1 MLALDKVSKFYG
13 GRTIFE
19 SVSWA
24 MADDARV
31 GLVGLNGAGKT
42 TLLRMIAE
50 VIAPDAG
57 RIARPQ
63 RSSVGYLPQ
72 DAPEMGGRP
81 VLEETLSALSEM
93 QAHDRRRVELEEVLA
108 THHSGPDHDAALA
121 ELGDVLSELE
131 RHGFYEADSRAKA
144 VLFGLGFSET
154 DLARDVAEFSGGIR
168 MRIALAKLLVRRPE
182 FLMLD
187 EPTNHL
193 DLEARNWLEDYLANY
208 PGGIILVSHDR
219 YFLDR
224 VTDRTVEVS
233 RGRLVE
239 YQGGYSAYLVERE
252 RRHELEQAAY
262 ENQRAEI
269 EHMETFISRFRYQ
282 ASKAKLVQSR
292 IKQLEK
298 IERLEPPAGSE
309 KSPAIHFP
317 QCERGG
323 RRVFELRGAVKRYG
337 DITVYDGVDLTIERG
352 ARIALVGPNGAG
364 KSTMMK
370 LLAGIEPMT
379 AGQRMVGAGVEIGY
393 FAQNLAESLD
403 YGKTALKELSD
414 AAEGMTT
421 GEIRGLLGAMLFSGD
436 DALKPAGV
444 LSGGERARLAL
455 AKVLAHRNNCLLLDE
470 PTNNLDIVAKDTL
483 LEALRR
489 FPGTVV
495 IVSHD
500 RYLLNELATEVIEV
514 GQGHAT
520 RYLGNYDY
528 YLAKKAAAESAAL
541 AANGAAA
548 RAAASTAAAGA
559 DRRTPRRRRR
569 RGVRRVRQRLPQ
581 RRSHCRRRSRRQRH
595 VRHCGRTRRWR
606 SARGGAVRSRQS
618 RGGRRRRARQ
628 RSKAA
633 PRARTARPPAPDARG
648 RYRAQGDRAR
658 RARRADERSQLLP
671 ATHRREGTHRR
682 LRTARRRNRAAVR
695 RADEPRRRRGA
706 VGLVAQATAMRA
718 GLKPARMAVASCSG

>member
-379 AGQRMVGAGVEIGY
+379 AGQRTVGAGVEIGY

-541 AANGAAA
+541 AATGAAAA
-548 RAAASTAAAGA
+548 RAAASTAAVERTAGLRAAAGGAESGASGKGSRNGARTADAVRAANGASASAAGSAVGTQRAGAPSAPGKAGA
-559 DRRTPRRRRR
+559 DGAPAHDNE
-569 RGVRRVRQRLPQ
+569 VKQ
-581 RRSHCRRRSRRQRH
+581 RRERE
-595 VRHCGRTRRWR
+595 
-606 SARGGAVRSRQS
+606 
-618 RGGRRRRARQ
+618 
-628 RSKAA
+628 
-633 PRARTARPPAPDARG
+633 
-648 RYRAQGDRAR
+648 R
-658 RARRADERSQLLP
+658 RARRRQTL
-671 ATHRREGTHRR
+671 EGDIGRKETE
-682 LRTARRRNRAAVR
+682 RAALGEQMNDPNFYLQR
-695 RADEPRRRRGA
+695 TDAKELIAAYERLGGEIERLYEELMSLDGGA
-706 VGLVAQATAMRA
+706 A
-718 GLKPARMAVASCSG
+718 PSGS